1 MAVQMAVDAAAA
13 ADEADRSGSFCHS
26 STETETRCLSVVAV
40 AVAVQSSPAPSVVRY
55 SCIRTMRTSLRFGST
70 LAFVALPSFAQAQ
83 TPAPGTSAARPQPAV
98 PTLSVGPVI
107 RRISTASAVSTE
119 QLGSI
124 TSVLQLADGRVL
136 LNDGTRRRLL
146 MLDTNLK
153 VLRVVLDS
161 LSETRNFYGTRAG
174 GLMHYRGDTTLF
186 VDASAFAMVLLDQDG
201 KIARVRSL
209 PRVEDANALAGF
221 SGYPG
226 VDAKGRLVYRI
237 NARTAPPKVTPPAG
251 TPWVPQ
257 SPDSAFIVGITLDS
271 RKLDTLGVIRIPK
284 EENSVR
290 IMPTGGFNFTQVT
303 NPLPATDEWAVLPD
317 GVIAFVRARDY
328 RVEYRDAD
336 GKITS
341 SAKLPYPW
349 THLNDST
356 KQQLVDSVRNVQTR
370 RAMGGYLQQLIRWV
384 NQYGKSY
391 PDSLQVPANFALP
404 QGLQREWKLPPGL
417 AFPTNYIF
425 ACGAGEEPTML
436 EGAAPAVD
444 SAALAGRGGRG
455 AFNPNGGGGRGG
467 QGGGNGGGF
476 PGGGRGGRGG
486 DGNAGNPDAAQAGPP
501 GALTGR
507 PSCIPTPVVVAGGN
521 APPIPQLRTPGVMDP
536 QDLPDY
542 KPPFAERSVRADG
555 DGNLWVRI
563 NTPTPL
569 PGGPI
574 FDIISKKG
582 ELADRIQIPQ
592 GFNLV
597 GFGEGRIVYLSTR
610 DGSGVHLA
618 RVRLR

>member
-1 MAVQMAVDAAAA
+1 
-13 ADEADRSGSFCHS
+13 
-26 STETETRCLSVVAV
+26 
-40 AVAVQSSPAPSVVRY
+40 
-55 SCIRTMRTSLRFGST
+55 MRTSLRIAST
-70 LAFVALPSFAQAQ
+70 IAFVALPSRVQAQ
-83 TPAPGTSAARPQPAV
+83 TPAPAAPAARPQPAV

-161 LSETRNFYGTRAG
+161 LSETRNYYGTRAG
-174 GLMHYRGDTTLF
+174 GLMRYRGDTTLF
-186 VDASAFAMVLLDQDG
+186 IDASAFAMVLLDQNG

-209 PRVEDANALAGF
+209 PRVQDANALAGF

-226 VDAKGRLVYRI
+226 VDAQGRLVYRI
-237 NARTAPPKVTPPAG
+237 NAQTAPPKIAPPDG
-251 TPWVPQ
+251 TPWFPQ
-257 SPDSAFIVGITLDS
+257 PPDSAFIVGITLDA

-284 EENSVR
+284 EENSIRVL
-290 IMPTGGFNFTQVT
+290 PTGGFNFTQVT

-328 RVEYRDAD
+328 RVEYRGAD
-336 GKITS
+336 GKVTS

-349 THLNDST
+349 TRLNDST
-356 KQQLVDSVRNVQTR
+356 KQLLVDSVRNVQTR

-384 NQYGKSY
+384 NQYGKAY
-391 PDSLQVPANFALP
+391 PDSLQIPANFTLP
-404 QGLQREWKLPPGL
+404 QGLQRGWKLPPGL

-425 ACGAGEEPTML
+425 ACSAGEEPTMI
-436 EGAAPAVD
+436 EGAAPPVD
-444 SAALAGRGGRG
+444 STALADARAGRGGRG
-455 AFNPNGGGGRGG
+455 GFDPNGGGGR
-467 QGGGNGGGF
+467 GNGGGF
-476 PGGGRGGRGG
+476 PGGRGGRGG
-486 DGNAGNPDAAQAGPP
+486 NGGNPDASDAGPP
-501 GALTGR
+501 GALMGR

-521 APPIPQLRTPGVMDP
+521 APPMPQLRTAGVMDP

-555 DGNLWVRI
+555 DGNLWVHI

-574 FDIISKKG
+574 FDVINRKG
-582 ELADRIQIPQ
+582 ELVDRIQIPQ

-610 DGSGVHLA
+610 DASGVHLA

>member
-1 MAVQMAVDAAAA
+1 
-13 ADEADRSGSFCHS
+13 
-26 STETETRCLSVVAV
+26 
-40 AVAVQSSPAPSVVRY
+40 
-55 SCIRTMRTSLRFGST
+55 MRTSLRIGT
-70 LAFVALPSFAQAQ
+70 TIAFLALPSLVQAQ
-83 TPAPGTSAARPQPAV
+83 TTAPATPAAARPQPAV

-153 VLRVVLDS
+153 VLSVVLDS

-174 GLMHYRGDTTLF
+174 GLMRYRGDTTLF
-186 VDASAFAMVLLDQDG
+186 VDASAFAMVLMDHNG
-201 KIARVRSL
+201 KIVRVRSL
-209 PRVEDANALAGF
+209 PRVQDANALAGF

-226 VDAKGRLVYRI
+226 VDATGRLVYRI
-237 NARTAPPKVTPPAG
+237 NAQTALPKVAPPDG
-251 TPWVPQ
+251 TPWIPQ
-257 SPDSAFIVGITLDS
+257 PPDSAFIVGITLDS

-290 IMPTGGFNFTQVT
+290 IMPTGGINFTQVT

-328 RVEYRDAD
+328 RVEYRAAD

-349 THLNDST
+349 TRLNDST
-356 KQQLVDSVRNVQTR
+356 KQLLVDSVRNVQTR

-384 NQYGKSY
+384 NQYGKAY
-391 PDSLQVPANFALP
+391 PDSLQVPANFTLP
-404 QGLQREWKLPPGL
+404 QGLQREWKLPLGL

-436 EGAAPAVD
+436 EGAAPPVD
-444 SAALAGRGGRG
+444 SSALADDRAGRGGRG
-455 AFNPNGGGGRGG
+455 GFDPNGGGGRGG
-467 QGGGNGGGF
+467 FDPNGGGGRGGNGGGGF
-476 PGGGRGGRGG
+476 PGGGRGGFGGGRGG
-486 DGNAGNPDAAQAGPP
+486 DGGNPDAQSGPP

-507 PSCIPTPVVVAGGN
+507 PSCIPSPIVVAGGN
-521 APPIPQLRTPGVMDP
+521 ATPIPQLRTAGVMDP

-574 FDIISKKG
+574 FDVISRKG
-582 ELADRIQIPQ
+582 ELVDRIQIPQ
-592 GFNLV
+592 GFTLV

-610 DGSGVHLA
+610 DASGVHLA